1 MSDLSQEQREQIRS
15 LAPRLKGAR
24 RVLFI
29 TGAGLSADSGLP
41 TYRGVGGLYNH
52 DSSEEGL
59 PIEVLLSGQM
69 LRENPATCWRYIAQ
83 IEEAC
88 RGAQPSAGHRFMS
101 WLEGRRK
108 GVLVLTQNVDG
119 LHRTA
124 GSQSL
129 IEIHGNIHKLF
140 CLGCDWSEVVADYS
154 KLQFPPSCPDCGE
167 LVRPDVVLF
176 GEMLPSRAVHWLSS
190 ELQQGFDLVFSV
202 GTTSV
207 FPYIAEPVQRTNWA
221 GGFSVEINPGESAV
235 SEFVGMRIQARGAPV
250 LEALKE
256 ELLALG

>member
-1 MSDLSQEQREQIRS
+1 MSDLSQEQREQIRL
-15 LAPRLKGAR
+15 LAPRLKQAR

-41 TYRGVGGLYNH
+41 TYRGVGGLYNT
-52 DSSEEGL
+52 DSTEEGL

-69 LRENPATCWRYIAQ
+69 LQEDPATCWRYIAQ

-88 RGAQPSAGHRFMS
+88 RGAEPSSGHRFMA
-101 WLEGRRK
+101 WLEQQRE

-119 LHRTA
+119 LHRSA
-124 GSQSL
+124 GSKSL
-129 IEIHGNIHKLF
+129 IEIHGTIHRLF
-140 CLGCDWSEVVADYS
+140 CRGCDWTEQVADYS
-154 KLQFPPSCPDCGE
+154 ELDIPPACPSCGE

-176 GEMLPSRAVHWLSS
+176 GEMLPPRAVRWLHA
-190 ELQQGFDLVFSV
+190 ELEQGFDLVFSV

-207 FPYIAEPVQRTNWA
+207 FPYIAEPVRRTNWA
-221 GGFSVEINPGESAV
+221 GGLTVEINPGDSAV
-235 SEFVGMRIQARGAPV
+235 SGVVHHRIQARGAPV

-256 ELLALG
+256 ELLALE